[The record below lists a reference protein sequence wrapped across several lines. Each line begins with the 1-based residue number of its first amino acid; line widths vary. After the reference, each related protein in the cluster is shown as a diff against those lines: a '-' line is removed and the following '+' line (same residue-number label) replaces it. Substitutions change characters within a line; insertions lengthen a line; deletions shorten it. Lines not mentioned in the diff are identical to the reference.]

1 MKYRQ
6 YLKLEKSL
14 SDNTVDAYLTDL
26 DKLLAYLTLENINIL
41 DVRLENLEDF
51 SAGLHDIGIHPRS
64 QARILSG
71 IRSFYRFLIMEDYLK
86 ADPTELLESPQ
97 TGFKL
102 PEVMT
107 VEEIDLLIGS
117 IDRSTKEG
125 QRNRAILETLYS
137 CGLRVSELCNL
148 KLSELYFE
156 EGFIKVEGKG
166 SKQRLVPISPRTI
179 GQLMKEGKKEEA
191 ETARARVAELKEGN
205 KELDAAMTQAAT
217 DMQNVL
223 YTIPNIPYD
232 SVPEGVGAEDN
243 VVEKMG
249 GMETELPK
257 DALPHWELA
266 KKYDLIDFDLGVKIT
281 GAGFPVYKGKGAQLQ
296 RALINFFLDEARKSG
311 YTEIMP
317 PTVVNAASGYGTG
330 QLPDKEGQMYH
341 CEVDDL
347 YLIPTAEV
355 PVTNIYRDVILEEK
369 QLPIMNCAYT
379 QCFRREAGSYGKDV
393 RGLNRLHEFSKV
405 ELVRIDKP
413 EHSKQSHQEMLDH
426 VEGLLQK
433 LELPYRILR
442 LCGGDMSF
450 TAALCFDFEV
460 YSEAQKRWL
469 EVSSVSNFDTYQAN
483 RLKCRYRNAEKK
495 TELCHTLNGSA
506 LALPRIVAALLENNQ
521 TPEGIRIP
529 KALVPYCGF
538 DMIE

>member
-1 MKYRQ
+1 MLTIKQITEDTDKVIRG
-6 YLKLEKSL
+6 LEKKHFANAKETIAKVLELNDQRRSAQ
-14 SDNTVDAYLTDL
+14 NQL
-26 DKLLAYLTLENINIL
+26 DKN
-41 DVRLENLEDF
+41 
-51 SAGLHDIGIHPRS
+51 
-64 QARILSG
+64 
-71 IRSFYRFLIMEDYLK
+71 
-86 ADPTELLESPQ
+86 
-97 TGFKL
+97 
-102 PEVMT
+102 
-107 VEEIDLLIGS
+107 
-117 IDRSTKEG
+117 
-125 QRNRAILETLYS
+125 
-137 CGLRVSELCNL
+137 
-148 KLSELYFE
+148 LSE
-156 EGFIKVEGKG
+156 VNST
-166 SKQRLVPISPRTI
+166 SKAI
-179 GQLMKEGKKEEA
+179 GALMKEGKKEEA
-191 ETARARVAELKEGN
+191 EAAKARVAEIKEISKN
-205 KELDAAMTQAAT
+205 LQAEMDKAAE
-217 DMQNVL
+217 DMQNLL
-223 YTIPNIPYD
+223 YTIPNVPYE
-232 SVPEGVGAEDN
+232 SVPEGFGAEDN

-281 GAGFPVYKGKGAQLQ
+281 GAGFPVYKGKGARLQ
-296 RALINFFLDEARKSG
+296 RALINFFLDEARAAG
-311 YTEIMP
+311 YEEIMP

-330 QLPDKEGQMYH
+330 QLPDKEAQMYH
-341 CEVDDL
+341 CDLDDL

-355 PVTNIYRDVILEEK
+355 PVTNIYRDVILDEK
-369 QLPIMNCAYT
+369 QLPIKNCAYT

-426 VEGLLQK
+426 VEGLLKK

-483 RLKCRYRNAEKK
+483 RLKCRYRTADKK

-538 DMIE
+538 DIKIGRAHV